1 MAEKKINLNRANFDE
16 LASLRMVGETRA
28 QFIIDHRPYHN
39 WDEIRE
45 VPGLSEKM
53 VEDMKRS
60 GATID

>member
-1 MAEKKINLNRANFDE
+1 MAAKKIDLNKADFDD

-39 WDEIRE
+39 WDELKQ

-53 VEDMKRS
+53 VDDIKRS